1 MCAYLTCRP
10 LTGGQLIVPIKDL
23 LFVTWHRPYVALF
36 EVRGLSLEL
45 DWIIKLKSLQQV
57 LVSHAVR
64 IAAEYPPDLQ
74 PEYVAAAQSLRQPY
88 WDWASDSTI
97 PPAAYAVNV
106 TVRAP
111 CGVIEIPNPLCG
123 YRFQQ
128 VPVESTFGGFLATYP
143 QTIRCLGEGCMLS
156 NITASNK
163 AMTLAAED
171 LTSDVVCHPSR
182 SRPKR
187 VDEPIMPCELWRR
200 LTGDSMISLPG
211 QSPLTALAGAF
222 RVSNFPTIWFMHCQ
236 YATGPFRTSTGRL
249 STPCCMLF
257 IPHSE
262 GLHAD

>member
-106 TVRAP
+106 TVSPVRRDRNPQSLVRLSFPAGAGRVDFRRLP
-111 CGVIEIPNPLCG
+111 RDVPPNN
-123 YRFQQ
+123 Q
-128 VPVESTFGGFLATYP
+128 VPRRGMHAEQHHSIQQGND
-143 QTIRCLGEGCMLS
+143 LGSRG
-156 NITASNK
+156 
-163 AMTLAAED
+163 
-171 LTSDVVCHPSR
+171 SD
-182 SRPKR
+182 
-187 VDEPIMPCELWRR
+187 
-200 LTGDSMISLPG
+200 
-211 QSPLTALAGAF
+211 Q
-222 RVSNFPTIWFMHCQ
+222 
-236 YATGPFRTSTGRL
+236 
-249 STPCCMLF
+249 
-257 IPHSE
+257 
-262 GLHAD
+262 